1 MICLKGQFTR
11 LSRPDANFKYK
22 FWPEMTERFTTMP
35 EVASR
40 QNSKLKSHRTAT
52 LERLHRT
59 REQTFNCSKKLIH
72 LQNQE
77 ELLLQLDTL
86 LKLLRFIT

>member
-59 REQTFNCSKKLIH
+59 RKQTFNCLKKINSSSASRRATTSNRH
-72 LQNQE
+72 F
-77 ELLLQLDTL
+77 T
-86 LKLLRFIT
+86 KTTAV